1 MRRFIIQ
8 LLFLLVALPSSKA
21 FSPASSLIPNA
32 KISHHYDPKRVNFV
46 STQLFEKKKTN
57 GKSSSDDEDGDT
69 RNLDVNVDP
78 LVRSASL
85 VMRRLSWFSW
95 WAQLILTTISSVTL
109 LFARNVITRATLTV
123 TNTGGV
129 VTTSSAGA
137 AAAAMPNFVLAGS
150 AIILSVASILWTGA
164 SRRLSRRLLK
174 RPTTKLQ
181 AANMLRKD
189 INVGVTLNLLG
200 MFCTILGAEQIV
212 GALAIKV
219 LTTASYRATI
229 LDAASPSG
237 MLQPLDIL
245 VVQAN
250 TNTLFSHFCSIAA
263 FLYLTKLVD
272 KLDPPSAV
280 DNERQ
285 GR

>member
-8 LLFLLVALPSSKA
+8 LLFLLVALPSSNA
-21 FSPASSLIPNA
+21 FSPASSLIPKA
-32 KISHHYDPKRVNFV
+32 RISHQYVPRRVNFV
-46 STQLFEKKKTN
+46 STHLFEKKKSSN
-57 GKSSSDDEDGDT
+57 KSSSDDEEDGDT
-69 RNLDVNVDP
+69 PNLDVHVDP

-85 VMRRLSWFSW
+85 LMRRLSWFSW

-123 TNTGGV
+123 ANTGGAA
-129 VTTSSAGA
+129 TTASAGA
-137 AAAAMPNFVLAGS
+137 TAAAMPNFVLAGS

-219 LTTASYRATI
+219 LTTASYRATL
-229 LDAASPSG
+229 LDASPSG

-263 FLYLTKLVD
+263 FLYLTKLID
-272 KLDPPSAV
+272 MLDPPSV
-280 DNERQ
+280 VGNERQ